1 MPRTLTSSE
10 RRWARQP
17 PSRIRPSFFTSRCT
31 SSPGAPQQLRASHKE
46 GIDRVG
52 DEVGTPV
59 VAFNGTAFFGPVRSE
74 CCGSIGIKPIEGLLD
89 WLTAF
94 DGRGFRLLRLLVRFN

>member
-1 MPRTLTSSE
+1 MG
-10 RRWARQP
+10 P
-17 PSRIRPSFFTSRCT
+17 PAVVGDPAELFHIQVHQL
-31 SSPGAPQQLRASHKE
+31 PGRAAAAACIPQ